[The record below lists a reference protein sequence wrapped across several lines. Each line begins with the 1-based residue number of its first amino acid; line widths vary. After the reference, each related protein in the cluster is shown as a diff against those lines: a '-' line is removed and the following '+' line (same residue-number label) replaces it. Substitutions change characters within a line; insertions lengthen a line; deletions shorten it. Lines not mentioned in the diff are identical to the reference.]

1 MTTPP
6 TKATAKAALREPL
19 TGDALVAHAVTSL
32 LLPYQVRW
40 LADRSRYKIGNWSR
54 QVGKSFVLTMEA
66 VAQADTTRHNQLLFS
81 ASERQALENM
91 EKVRRHLEYLQR
103 VIDHQ
108 PPGLRRRVLSPRDT
122 GSKEEAL
129 LANGARILAM
139 PANPR
144 TVRGNSGDVF
154 WDEAALTQHDDEF
167 WRAIFPIATRSNFA
181 VRITSTPM
189 GDQGVFHERWFD
201 QTGRWSRHQVTLP
214 EAVAHG
220 LRIDQQAIRE
230 SVDEETWRQEYLC
243 EFLSDAASYFP
254 WELLKAAAQIFS
266 DERDGNYRRTM
277 GIDLGRVRDRTA
289 IYDAVDRPGGVR
301 QLELV
306 EVLHQVPFEEQE
318 RRVRSLLARPGVT
331 RCCIDATWN
340 SMFAE
345 RLRLDLGPLVEP
357 VVFSGPVKEELVLQS
372 KRRFENGT
380 LALDG
385 SDRDLLN
392 DFHAIRRYVTPA
404 NNVRFDA
411 DRNERGHADRAW
423 AAMLAVHA
431 AAERGDWG
439 VEYVSDGPSLR
450 RARLDASEGE
460 LEQAATGAFWDSLR
474 QQGHLGW

>member
-1 MTTPP
+1 MSTAPSAA
-6 TKATAKAALREPL
+6 KATSKASPKEPL
-19 TGDALVAHAVTSL
+19 TGAALIAHAVKSL

-91 EKVRRHLEYLQR
+91 EKVRLHLEYLQR

-108 PPGLRRRVLSPRDT
+108 PPALRRRVLSPRDS
-122 GSKEEAL
+122 GGKKEAV

-139 PANPR
+139 PANSR
-144 TVRGNSGDVF
+144 TVRGTSGDVF

-167 WRAIFPIATRSNFA
+167 WRAIFPIATRSDFS
-181 VRITSTPM
+181 VRITSTPL
-189 GDQGVFHERWFD
+189 GDRGVFHARWFD
-201 QTGRWSRHQVTLP
+201 KTGRWSRHQVTLP
-214 EAVAHG
+214 EAVAQG
-220 LRIDQQAIRE
+220 LRIDQEAIRA

-243 EFLSDAASYFP
+243 EFLTDAASYFP
-254 WELLKAAAQIFS
+254 WELLQAAADLFS
-266 DERDGNYRRTM
+266 YEQDATPRRTM
-277 GIDLGRVRDRTA
+277 GVDLGRVRDRTA

-306 EVLHQVPFEEQE
+306 EVLHKVPFEEQD
-318 RRVRSLLARPGVT
+318 RRVRSLIARPGVT

-340 SMFAE
+340 SSFSE
-345 RLRLDLGPLVEP
+345 RLRLELGPVVEP
-357 VVFSGPVKEELVLQS
+357 VVFSGPVKEQLVIEA
-372 KRRFENGT
+372 RRRMENST

-385 SDRDLLN
+385 SDRDLQS

-411 DRNERGHADRAW
+411 DRTERGHADRAW

-431 AAERGDWG
+431 ATERGEWG
-439 VEYVSDGPSLR
+439 FAYPGAEPLVPQLPPDPTQQ
-450 RARLDASEGE
+450 D
-460 LEQAATGAFWDSLR
+460 LEQAALEGFWGSLR
-474 QQGHLGW
+474 F